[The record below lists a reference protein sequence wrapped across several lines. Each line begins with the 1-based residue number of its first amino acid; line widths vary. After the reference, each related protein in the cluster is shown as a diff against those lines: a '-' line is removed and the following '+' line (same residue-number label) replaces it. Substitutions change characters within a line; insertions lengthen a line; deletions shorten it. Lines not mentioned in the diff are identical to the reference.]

1 MYKQSAYV
9 LALFLGTSSATQVSQ
24 GFATG
29 MNGDEDMGEDIT
41 MKGDKFHFAQ
51 NVQLSA
57 EPAVAVKADYPPP
70 EKVHTLD
77 PKIAKAHTTFYNKL
91 GQQVSNRRWISDS
104 HPVNNDNI
112 DEWVYEVAHEGSEEI
127 PILNRPLNPPAE
139 LFSRK

>member
-29 MNGDEDMGEDIT
+29 MNGDEDLGEDIT

-51 NVQLSA
+51 NIQLSA
-57 EPAVAVKADYPPP
+57 EPEATPAAAASYPPP

-77 PKIAKAHTTFYNKL
+77 PKIAKAHTTFYN
-91 GQQVSNRRWISDS
+91 SNKSLVGVDQDLRTAFYAQYDRQNGLWRTDTSLIGTESADV
-104 HPVNNDNI
+104 P
-112 DEWVYEVAHEGSEEI
+112 
-127 PILNRPLNPPAE
+127 
-139 LFSRK
+139 